1 MENAI
6 QQTEEERIAGI
17 IAGQNDRFRQTYG
30 ADFTVPGQVVT
41 TASVAAL
48 PLSAQLA
55 AMTAVMQ
62 FDTFTEDNDPHGWH
76 DFGAFEVKADG
87 ETYPMFWKI
96 DLYDKAYQMGSEV
109 PQDTTQTRRVL
120 TVMLRSD
127 W

>member
-1 MENAI
+1 MTDTIEP
-6 QQTEEERIAGI
+6 TEEERIAAI
-17 IAGQNDRFRQTYG
+17 IAAQNDRFRQSYG

-62 FDTFTEDNDPHGWH
+62 FDTFTEENDPHGWH
-76 DFGAFEVKADG
+76 DFGAFEIEAEG
-87 ETYPMFWKI
+87 ENHPMFWKI
-96 DLYDKAYQMGSEV
+96 DLYDTDYHYGSEV
-109 PQDTTQTRRVL
+109 PENTKVTRRVL